1 MLNRNFSDYVDYFSK
16 IIDNYSLFDLKL
28 LYEGRFNHEIIK
40 SILYTIEQ
48 SFYKLPYSRAI
59 QKKVFNIMVE
69 VIQNIEK
76 HGIADINSALS
87 ILMCEKQIILLS
99 GNIILEEQKQ
109 ILIEQKSKLEGKTK
123 HELRSL
129 YKKQLVDGVISYKGG
144 CWIRLIDIA
153 RKTNGQHYLYF
164 YNLDKEYIVFIQK
177 ICINIK

>member
-40 SILYTIEQ
+40 SILYTLEQ
-48 SFYKLPYSRAI
+48 SFYKLPYSRII

-69 VIQNIEK
+69 IIQNIEK
-76 HGIADINSALS
+76 HGITDTNSALS
-87 ILMCEKQIILLS
+87 ILMYEKQIILLS
-99 GNIILEEQKQ
+99 GNIIPREQKQ

-123 HELRSL
+123 HELRSM
-129 YKKQLVDGVISYKGG
+129 YKKQLVDGVISHKGG
-144 CWIRLIDIA
+144 AGLGLIDIA
-153 RKTNGQHYLYF
+153 RKSNGQHYFYF
-164 YNLDKEYIVFIQK
+164 YKIDEQYEIFIQK

>member
-40 SILYTIEQ
+40 SILYTLEQ
-48 SFYKLPYSRAI
+48 SFYKLPYSRII

-69 VIQNIEK
+69 IIQNIEK
-76 HGIADINSALS
+76 HGITDTNSALS
-87 ILMCEKQIILLS
+87 ILMYEKQI
-99 GNIILEEQKQ
+99 

-123 HELRSL
+123 HELRSM
-129 YKKQLVDGVISYKGG
+129 YKKQLVDGVISHKGG
-144 CWIRLIDIA
+144 AGLGLIDIA
-153 RKTNGQHYLYF
+153 RKSNGQHYFYF
-164 YNLDKEYIVFIQK
+164 YKIDEQYEIFIQK